1 MREIKKK
8 MKKGVQ
14 KRRENKDEEG
24 RNKKDRKLILK
35 TKDIDIVNTR

>member
-8 MKKGVQ
+8 MKKEVQ

>member
-1 MREIKKK
+1 